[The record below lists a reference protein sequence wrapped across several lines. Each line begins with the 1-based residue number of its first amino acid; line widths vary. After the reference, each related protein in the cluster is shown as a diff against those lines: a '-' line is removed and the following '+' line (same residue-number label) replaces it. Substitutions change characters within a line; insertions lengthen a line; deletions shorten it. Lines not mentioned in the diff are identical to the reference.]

1 MTELMSKQKEKGAA
15 PAAYLPFKTFL
26 SAFDVF
32 EHGIPSRIDRSMWR
46 SQSGVVQGQILM
58 TLRFFNLIGE
68 NDEPKPALERFVAL
82 KERRKEHVAAL
93 LQHSYKG
100 IFDNDLTK
108 MTPKMLL
115 DELENYGVSGETKR
129 KASAFFLQAA
139 RFAELPMHPL
149 LSNQTRSAS
158 SGPRKKRKV
167 ANGTTKGP
175 VVEKLPTTPA
185 DSSHGDT
192 KSVRLISGAEIT
204 IRISAN
210 WLELPSDERKF
221 VFELIDLL
229 QSPSAPVRK
238 SDKGES

>member
-1 MTELMSKQKEKGAA
+1 MDEIANQKEKGAP

-32 EHGIPSRIDRSMWR
+32 EHGIPNRIDRSMWR

-58 TLRFFNLIGE
+58 TLRFFKLIGE
-68 NDEPKPALERFVAL
+68 NDEPRPALERFVTL
-82 KERRKEHVAAL
+82 KDRRKEHVAAL
-93 LQHSYKG
+93 LQNSYKS
-100 IFDNDLTK
+100 IFNHDLTK
-108 MTPKMLL
+108 MTPKMLF

-149 LSNQTRSAS
+149 LSSQTRAAS
-158 SGPRKKRKV
+158 SVPRKKRKGT
-167 ANGTTKGP
+167 NGAAKGQ
-175 VVEKLPTTPA
+175 VVEPLTTLA
-185 DSSHGDT
+185 TDSSHGDT

-204 IRISAN
+204 IKISAN
-210 WLELPSDERKF
+210 WLELPPDERKF

-229 QSPSAPVRK
+229 QSPSAPVQK
-238 SDKGES
+238 SGRGES

>member
-1 MTELMSKQKEKGAA
+1 MDELAKLSKEKGTPA
-15 PAAYLPFKTFL
+15 AAYLPFKTFL
-26 SAFDVF
+26 SAFDAF
-32 EHGIPSRIDRSMWR
+32 EHGVPNRIDRSIWR
-46 SQSGVVQGQILM
+46 NQSGVVQGQILM
-58 TLRFFNLIGE
+58 ALRFFKLIGE
-68 NDEPKPALERFVAL
+68 NDEPRPALERFVTL

-93 LQHSYKG
+93 LQHSYKS
-100 IFDNDLTK
+100 ILDHDLTK
-108 MTPKMLL
+108 MTPKMLF

-149 LSNQTRSAS
+149 LNTQTRAAS
-158 SGPRKKRKV
+158 TGPRKKRKV
-167 ANGTTKGP
+167 VGP
-175 VVEKLPTTPA
+175 SRAEVSEQRPQTPQ

-192 KSVRLISGAEIT
+192 KSVRLNSGAEIT

-229 QSPSAPVRK
+229 QSPSAPVWK
-238 SDKGES
+238 SDQGES